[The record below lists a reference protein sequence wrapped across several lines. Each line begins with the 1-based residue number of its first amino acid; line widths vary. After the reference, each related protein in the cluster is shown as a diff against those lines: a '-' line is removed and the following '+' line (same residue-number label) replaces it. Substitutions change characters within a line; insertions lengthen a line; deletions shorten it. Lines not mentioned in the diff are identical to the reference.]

1 MRAERRVLLRLAQRS
16 NAELHARLLITVYSE
31 SLTLTQADLE
41 LCCS

>member
-16 NAELHARLLITVYSE
+16 SAELHARLLITVYSE